1 MFHAL
6 GRNCAGRPGRV
17 VAVWLAVL
25 LALAAAV
32 LVHGRA
38 TSEAVTIPGSDSQAA
53 RDAAAAFP
61 GPPSGNQPVVLYTAA
76 DGAPLTSD
84 ALKSAVL
91 AAAADV
97 AQVDHVVSVTTPY
110 DSAGRAAMSRDGHT
124 AYLSVGLDVTGRDIT
139 PEITDAVVAA
149 AAPAEAAG
157 IEVTPGG
164 DLAAAADKGSTGH
177 SELIGLAAAAVIL
190 FAGLRRVT
198 AAGLPL
204 AVGVVGLVI
213 SLALIGLAGHLMDMP
228 SSGATIAAMIGLG
241 VGIDYTLFCLTRFRD
256 LLGAGVPVVE
266 AAARTTATSGKAAAF
281 AGCAVAAA
289 LAGLALG
296 GLPLLYALALAPGI
310 AVLVAVLAALTLL
323 PALLA
328 LLGRRLAPRR
338 PAADDAA
345 GGPTGD
351 PAGDPAGAPADTAA
365 GARWHRIAAYVAGR
379 PWRHLLAGL
388 ALIAVLAAPAAQ
400 LTFGQL
406 DAGDK
411 APGTDSRI
419 AYGRLADAFGP
430 GVNGPLQVTASLPT
444 PASGASDERLTTVTT
459 TLGQTPGV
467 AAVGAPQLA
476 ADARTAR
483 WQVTATTGPGDP
495 DTAELVERLR
505 ASVLPAATA
514 DSGATA
520 HVGGA
525 TAAQAD
531 LNDRLAQRMPVI
543 IAAVVAVAAVLL
555 LLAFRSPV
563 VAAKAAV
570 MNLLSVGAAYGVL
583 TAVFQWGWGA
593 GPIGLEGPVPIP
605 GYVPLLM
612 FAVLFGLSM
621 DYEVFLLTA
630 VRENWLRHGDNRR
643 AVVSGLAGTGRI
655 ITSAALI
662 MVSVFLSYLLSEDP
676 VVKMFGIGLATAVA
690 LDATVVRGLLVPT
703 SMVLLGTRNWWLP
716 SRLDR
721 LLPHMDIEG
730 ERHGEGGSYGAGPH
744 PAAPAGAAAGTAA
757 HTTAPEPNPA
767 P

>member
-6 GRNCAGRPGRV
+6 GRSCAGRPGRV
-17 VAVWLAVL
+17 LAVWLAVL

-61 GPPSGNQPVVLYTAA
+61 GPPSGNQPVVLHTPA
-76 DGAPLTSD
+76 DGAPLSSD
-84 ALKSAVL
+84 AMAAAVR
-91 AAAADV
+91 AAAADL
-97 AQVDHVVSVTTPY
+97 ARVDHVVAVTTPY
-110 DSAGRAAMSRDGHT
+110 DPAGRAAMSRDGHT

-139 PEITDAVVAA
+139 AEITSAVVAA
-149 AAPAEAAG
+149 TAPAQAAG

-204 AVGVVGLVI
+204 VVGVVGLVV
-213 SLALIGLAGHLMDMP
+213 SLALIGLVGHVMDMP

-296 GLPLLYALALAPGI
+296 GLPLLYALALAPGL
-310 AVLVAVLAALTLL
+310 AVIVAVAAALTLL

-328 LLGRRLAPRR
+328 LLGRRLAPARTPVR
-338 PAADDAA
+338 PAATTGDDRADAA
-345 GGPTGD
+345 
-351 PAGDPAGAPADTAA
+351 AGDPADAPADSPA
-365 GARWHRIAAYVAGR
+365 GARWHRLAVHVAGR

-388 ALIAVLAAPAAQ
+388 ALLAVLAAPATQ

-411 APGTDSRI
+411 ASGTDSRI
-419 AYGRLADAFGP
+419 AYERLAEAFGP
-430 GVNGPLQVTASLPT
+430 GANGPLQVTASLPT
-444 PASGASDERLTTVTT
+444 PAAGTDDGRLTAVTT
-459 TLGQTPGV
+459 ALGRTPGV
-467 AAVGAPQLA
+467 AGVGAPQLA
-476 ADARTAR
+476 SDARTAR
-483 WQVTATTGPGDP
+483 WQVTPATGPGDP
-495 DTAELVERLR
+495 ETARLVDRLR
-505 ASVLPAATA
+505 ESTLPAVTA

-525 TAAQAD
+525 TATQAD
-531 LNDRLAQRMPVI
+531 LNDRLAHRMPVI
-543 IAAVVAVAAVLL
+543 IATVVAVAALLL

-563 VAAKAAV
+563 VAVKAAV

-583 TAVFQWGWGA
+583 TALFQWGWGA

-630 VRENWLRHGDNRR
+630 VRENWLRYGDNRR
-643 AVVSGLAGTGRI
+643 AVVAGLAGTGRI

-676 VVKMFGIGLATAVA
+676 VVKMFGVGLATAVA

-716 SRLDR
+716 ARLDR

-730 ERHGEGGSYGAGPH
+730 EGHGGAGTGAAGPRA
-744 PAAPAGAAAGTAA
+744 AAPASAG
-757 HTTAPEPNPA
+757 P
-767 P
+767 

>member
-6 GRNCAGRPGRV
+6 GRSCARRPGRV
-17 VAVWLAVL
+17 LTAWLALL

-32 LVHGRA
+32 LVYGRA

-53 RDAAAAFP
+53 RDAAGAFP
-61 GPPSGNQPVVLYTAA
+61 GPASGSQPVVLHTATG
-76 DGAPLTSD
+76 GAPLTSE
-84 ALKSAVL
+84 ALRTAVE
-91 AAAADV
+91 AAAADM
-97 AQVDHVVSVTTPY
+97 ARVDHVVSVTTPY
-110 DSAGRAAMSRDGHT
+110 SPAGRAAMSPDGHT
-124 AYLSVGLDVTGRDIT
+124 AYLSLGLDVTGRDIT
-139 PEITDAVVAA
+139 PEVTRAVTAA
-149 AAPAEAAG
+149 AEPARRAG

-190 FAGLRRVT
+190 FLGLRSAT

-204 AVGVVGLVI
+204 AVGIVGLVI
-213 SLALIGLAGHLMDMP
+213 SLSLIGLVGHLVDMP

-241 VGIDYTLFCLTRFRD
+241 VGIDYTLFCLTRFRT
-256 LLGAGVPVVE
+256 LLAAGTPVEE
-266 AAARTTATSGKAAAF
+266 AAARTTATAGKAAAF

-323 PALLA
+323 PALLS

-338 PAADDAA
+338 PATGSDDDSDR
-345 GGPTGD
+345 GRSD
-351 PAGDPAGAPADTAA
+351 HDTAT
-365 GARWHRIAAYVAGR
+365 GARWHRLAVHVADR
-379 PWRHLLAGL
+379 PWRYLLCGL
-388 ALIAVLAAPAAQ
+388 ALMAVLALPAAS

-411 APGTDSRI
+411 ARGTDSRL
-419 AYGRLADAFGP
+419 AHDRLADAFGP
-430 GVNGPLQVTASLPT
+430 GANGPLQVTASLPT
-444 PASGASDERLTTVTT
+444 PAPGPADSRVEAVTT
-459 TLGQTPGV
+459 ALGRTPGV
-467 AAVGAPQLA
+467 AAVSPPQLA
-476 ADARTAR
+476 GDARTVR
-483 WQVTATTGPGDP
+483 WQVTPTTGPGDP
-495 DTAELVERLR
+495 DTAELVDRLR
-505 ASVLPAATA
+505 ESTLP
-514 DSGATA
+514 GATA
-520 HVGGA
+520 GTGAVTHVGGA
-525 TAAQAD
+525 AAAQAD
-531 LNDRLAQRMPVI
+531 LNDRLAGRMPAVI
-543 IAAVVAVAAVLL
+543 ATVVAVAALLL

-593 GPIGLEGPVPIP
+593 GPLGLDGPVPIP

-621 DYEVFLLTA
+621 DYEVFLLA
-630 VRENWLRHGDNRR
+630 SVREAYLRHGDNRR
-643 AVVSGLAGTGRI
+643 AVVTGLAGTGRI

-662 MVSVFLSYLLSEDP
+662 MVCVFLSYLLSDDP

-703 SMVLLGTRNWWLP
+703 SMVLLGSRNWWLP
-716 SRLDR
+716 AWLDR

-730 ERHGEGGSYGAGPH
+730 EAV
-744 PAAPAGAAAGTAA
+744 PAAAPGPATGTAPA
-757 HTTAPEPNPA
+757 TSTPTESVSAP
-767 P
+767 